1 MRAKQR
7 SQGIRAVDVRADVPA
22 GAASA
27 LRRTRG
33 RVALAL
39 ILLAAA
45 PAPRAPAQQPQRLAI
60 SVASSLQA
68 EPASRVRLPIQIG
81 PPEALQKNSFVRIRG
96 LPPAAALSEGHAIA
110 PGSWAVPLIA
120 LPTLSVILPA
130 GVQGQS
136 DVAISL
142 MSIDGGQLAEARMLL
157 VVAPTLK
164 APGVTLLPPAESE
177 RAPDLHEKCIE
188 QREPGSAGQVM
199 SAADQQRAQRA
210 MIKGN
215 EQLEAGNVAAARQL
229 YKFAADAGLA
239 QAAMALAA
247 TYDPDELAKLNVV
260 GLVPDIKAAHRWY
273 GRARELGCG
282 K

>member
-157 VVAPTLK
+157 VVAPTPV
-164 APGVTLLPPAESE
+164 ATPVTARSSPSPAASPGPTPLSPAERE
-177 RAPDLHEKCIE
+177 RALGLHEKGI
-188 QREPGSAGQVM
+188 
-199 SAADQQRAQRA
+199 
-210 MIKGN
+210 
-215 EQLEAGNVAAARQL
+215 EQLERGNVFAARR
-229 YKFAADAGLA
+229 FFERAAEAGLA
-239 QAAMALAA
+239 QSAMALAA
-247 TYDPDELAKLNVV
+247 TFDPEELAKLNVV
-260 GLVPDIKAAHRWY
+260 GAEPDVDAARKWY
-273 GRARELGCG
+273 EKARELGAVEAAERLRHLG
-282 K
+282 AR